1 MWKNLVKYLTHTKE
15 LITMIKRNIKR
26 KKQSVPKPKQQ
37 VLATYPILRS
47 AYSGQ
52 QTLIP
57 ATTASLENSLPIA
70 PSLSV
75 WQKIF
80 SRKDVVEQRMAV
92 AFQQL
97 HYEFDQREQQL
108 QNQFKTIQQQTLL
121 LEQKQRRKRSLIF
134 GALALALAGG
144 YMLFVLTNMQY
155 SISGMTTYM
164 QNMSGDTQAMS
175 QNIQTMN
182 TSIQQ
187 LNGNVGQMSSAIQPM
202 GEIAQAS
209 SPMVE
214 TLRRFMPF

>member
-1 MWKNLVKYLTHTKE
+1 
-15 LITMIKRNIKR
+15 MIKRNIKR
-26 KKQSVPKPKQQ
+26 KKQSVVKQP
-37 VLATYPILRS
+37 VLATYPISRS
-47 AYSGQ
+47 THSGQ
-52 QTLIP
+52 QILIP
-57 ATTASLENSLPIA
+57 ATTAASLDNSLPIA

-80 SRKDVVEQRMAV
+80 SRKDVAEQRMAV

-121 LEQKQRRKRSLIF
+121 LEQNQKQRRKRSLIF

-214 TLRRFMPF
+214 TFRRFMPF

>member
-15 LITMIKRNIKR
+15 LITMIKRNVKR
-26 KKQSVPKPKQQ
+26 KKQSVPKQQ
-37 VLATYPILRS
+37 VLATYPIPCS
-47 AYSGQ
+47 AHSGQ

-57 ATTASLENSLPIA
+57 ATAAGLENSLPIA

-108 QNQFKTIQQQTLL
+108 QNQFKTIQQQQTLL